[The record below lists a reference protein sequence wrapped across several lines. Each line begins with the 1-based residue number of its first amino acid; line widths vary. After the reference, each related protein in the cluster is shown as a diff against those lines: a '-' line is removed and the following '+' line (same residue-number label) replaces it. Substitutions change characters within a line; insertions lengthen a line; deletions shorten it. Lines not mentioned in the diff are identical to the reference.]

1 MGRISQPGKHIAAL
15 VAAGLALSGCTIL
28 SRRAGEPIPVARV
41 PLNEGATTA
50 GQLVAALGPPARMSA
65 LPGGFAML
73 YEYIRAEERQLG
85 INLEFIG
92 IDWFKVATGR
102 GVAERQALL
111 LVFDDGGTL
120 RASDFQAW
128 TEPVGKGLALQFL
141 FVAMPTVDTRH
152 LWETSEQHVWGR
164 GALEPLPVTLNAG
177 QSIVTGGYGLEIR
190 GTPRSAGQRTLE
202 GEDGSRRRQR

>member
-1 MGRISQPGKHIAAL
+1 
-15 VAAGLALSGCTIL
+15 VAAIALCGCTIL
-28 SRRAGEPIPVARV
+28 SKRAGVPIPVEEL
-41 PLNEGATTA
+41 PLHEGAAMA
-50 GQLVAALGPPARMSA
+50 GQVVAALGPPARMST

-73 YEYIRAEERQLG
+73 YEFLEARERQVG
-85 INLEFIG
+85 INLDFIG
-92 IDWFKVATGR
+92 IDWFKIATGR
-102 GVAERQALL
+102 GMAQREALL
-111 LVFDDGGTL
+111 LVFDDEGTL

-152 LWETSEQHVWGR
+152 LWDTPEQHVWGG

-177 QSIVTGGYGLEIR
+177 QSIVTGSHGLELR

-202 GEDGSRRRQR
+202 GEDRARRRQ